1 MKPRFS
7 IIITAYNQRKMFE
20 GNIIPALIR
29 QTNKNFELV
38 IADDGS
44 SDYISELS
52 LQQSHGFPIKCV
64 SQEDKGYG
72 YTSIVNKAVK
82 ESVGEYLIFLSGDTY
97 PTETFIEEMARA
109 LKPHRVVN
117 GLRVN
122 VDDNGMEISKDW
134 RLNELPS
141 CERVMMLQG
150 LEMFPVHHY
159 PEPWKRMTMNTIGCS
174 RLVWDAV
181 DGLTPD
187 YDGGYGR
194 MDWSFCMKALCSN
207 FELWWQTAAI
217 ALELNGG
224 GIGRDDDPKNV
235 KFFDKECELW
245 HNKKK
250 HYEKGNKNCA

>member
-20 GNIIPALIR
+20 GNILPALER
-29 QTNKNFELV
+29 QTNKNFELI

-44 SDYISELS
+44 SDGVKDLVMEKKTS
-52 LQQSHGFPIKCV
+52 FPMACV
-64 SQEDKGYG
+64 WQLDHGYG
-72 YTSIVNKAVK
+72 YTSIVNKAVEK
-82 ESVGEYLIFLSGDTY
+82 ARGEYLIFLSGDTY
-97 PTETFIEEMARA
+97 PTESFVEEMARA

-122 VDDNGMEISKDW
+122 VDDNGTEISKDW

-141 CERVMMLQG
+141 CERVMMIQG

-159 PEPWKRMTMNTIGCS
+159 PEPWKRMTMNTLGCS

-187 YDGGYGR
+187 YDKGYGR
-194 MDWSFCMKALCSN
+194 MDWSFCMKAHCSN

-217 ALELNGG
+217 AFELNGG
-224 GIGRDDDPKNV
+224 GVGREDDKKNV
-235 KFFDKECELW
+235 NFFDKECELW

-250 HYEKGNKNCA
+250 HYEETNKNCA